1 MAMIGGNKRVNQ
13 LADSIAS
20 DPNRKAGKSSGITK
34 EQSAFFEKMNKPV
47 KKPQSSYE
55 EMQEK
60 MKKAVTAIDKA
71 MDFSMKLMI
80 SSAKNMGL
88 PGGDDGSKMKE
99 MSDNARSVAEMMA
112 TKASIQAQMLN
123 IESQQNVPVDLM
135 NLKGKIVDYDNST
148 QNFNGTDKVEFTYKV
163 SHSNPSTDSK
173 INITFNVLNENGK
186 TVSSNRVLGQTGE
199 HIYEWNG
206 RDNFG
211 KKLPKG
217 KYTLDIRAQG
227 SNANGT
233 TFHVDANATL
243 SGVVESVKMEG
254 GAVTGVVIDGKT
266 ITRDMISNIRDIEIP
281 KPKIEPNSE
290 LIGKHVDLDFSTA
303 EATTDGKMVVYFK
316 NHLANPGKMKIQVF
330 DENNKFIKDF
340 KKDDKIGVGS
350 GRITLDKTGLEAGRY
365 NIKVFVEDATTP
377 DTPKETEL
385 KYKHNVL
392 VNSVTPGNNSFAT
405 PDSDE
410 FNAGNIVSV
419 SANIPST
426 IEYKRAQYV
435 GALVKYKDDKFNFV
449 ADEEV
454 KYGFTKPEADGVIH
468 HGRMTIYSQET
479 KEPVAMVDVDYRPYD
494 ILNDASKQLV
504 DNKIID
510 GTIQTP
516 DDARTPYAQL
526 SGNGLIEANKYIE
539 AQITAETLVVRNEFK
554 DAYHERNEIPFTFTW
569 DGLLTFKDNSPA
581 APGQKFTR
589 EFTPFYKPDAGD
601 IYPGHTTVIQATQL
615 VETADDIQGEINQLK
630 LNLFNGESITED
642 MVVKISRKK

>member
-13 LADSIAS
+13 LADSITS

-34 EQSAFFEKMNKPV
+34 DQSAFFEKMNKPV
-47 KKPQSSYE
+47 KKSQSSYE

-135 NLKGKIVDYDNST
+135 NLKGKMVDYDNST

-163 SHSNPSTDSK
+163 SHSNPSPDSK

-199 HIYEWNG
+199 HTYEWNG

-211 KKLPKG
+211 KKLSKG

-254 GAVTGVVIDGKT
+254 GVVTGVVIDGKT
-266 ITRDMISNIRDIEIP
+266 ITRDMISNIRDIEKP
-281 KPKIEPNSE
+281 KPRIEPNSE

-316 NHLANPGKMKIQVF
+316 NHIENSGEMKIQVF

-340 KKDDKIGVGS
+340 KQNDEIGVGS
-350 GRITLDKTGLEAGRY
+350 GKITLDKTDLEPGRY
-365 NIKVFVEDATTP
+365 NIKVFVEDVTNP
-377 DTPKETEL
+377 DQPKKTEL
-385 KYKHNVL
+385 KYNHNVL
-392 VNSVTPGNNSFAT
+392 VNSVNPGNNSFAT

-410 FNAGNIVSV
+410 FNAGNIVAV
-419 SANIPST
+419 SGNIDST
-426 IEYKRAQYV
+426 IEKKRAQYS
-435 GALVKYKDDKFNFV
+435 GANVLYKNNKFNFD
-449 ADEEV
+449 AQEEV
-454 KYGFTKPEADGVIH
+454 KYKFTQPEADGIIH

-479 KEPVAMVDVDYRPYD
+479 KELVAIVDGEYRPYD
-494 ILNDASKQLV
+494 ILDDASKVIV
-504 DNKIID
+504 DSKIND
-510 GTIQTP
+510 GTIQIP
-516 DDARTPYAQL
+516 GSVQTPYAQL
-526 SGNGLIEANKYIE
+526 SGNGLIVANNYIE
-539 AQITAETLVVRNEFK
+539 AQIAAETLVVGDAFK
-554 DAYHERNEIPFTFTW
+554 DAYHERKEIPISFTW
-569 DGLLTFKDNSPA
+569 DGALTDGTQA
-581 APGQKFTR
+581 TPGQKFTR
-589 EFTPFYKPDAGD
+589 EFTPIYATDAGD
-601 IYPGHTTVIQATQL
+601 TYPGNTTIAHAIQR
-615 VETADDIQGEINQLK
+615 VESTEDIQGEINQLM
-630 LNLFNGESITED
+630 LNLSNGESITED
-642 MVVKISRKK
+642 MVMKIIRN